1 MNYDVYVNVRVVVA
15 DIAADS
21 AVEAAREARCVLEN
35 SLNNGTD
42 VALPIVDIGSFE
54 CGNGS
59 VFAVYPISP
68 DEDDEDE
75 GIDYVEID
83 IVTLEEKGRY

>member
-15 DIAADS
+15 GVEADS
-21 AVEAAREARCVLEN
+21 AVEAARQARVTLEN

-59 VFAVYPISP
+59 VFGVYPSSP

-75 GIDYVEID
+75 GFDYVEID
-83 IVTLEEKGRY
+83 IVTLEEKGRF